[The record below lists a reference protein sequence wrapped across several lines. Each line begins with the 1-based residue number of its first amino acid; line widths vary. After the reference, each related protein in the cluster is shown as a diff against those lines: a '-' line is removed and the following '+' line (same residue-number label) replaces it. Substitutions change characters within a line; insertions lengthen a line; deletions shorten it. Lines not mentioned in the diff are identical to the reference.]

1 MKDLEIKEGE
11 DLQMFVPVLETE
23 DSDMKRK
30 EGACPCGPDI
40 YLPKEKYYRLTK
52 DAAFLWIL
60 AEIRPV

>member
-52 DAAFLWIL
+52 DAAFL
-60 AEIRPV
+60 